1 MRDSMRGD
9 IFNRTGQY
17 LLIDG
22 AKVPVVLD
30 DAVAE
35 TVLAGESF
43 TSSIYFVPLT
53 ALSGTPVTYWEY
65 RNYDEPNGA
74 MEAAKTF
81 APDGQYYT
89 SDSGRFMWHKKPPT
103 NFCVQLL
110 AKTEPRLVFLTPH
123 LAARITN
130 IKYTPLAHERSP
142 FTDSSFYADG
152 GRSSAATGGPSYF
165 SPNA

>member
-1 MRDSMRGD
+1 
-9 IFNRTGQY
+9 
-17 LLIDG
+17 
-22 AKVPVVLD
+22 
-30 DAVAE
+30 
-35 TVLAGESF
+35 
-43 TSSIYFVPLT
+43 
-53 ALSGTPVTYWEY
+53 
-65 RNYDEPNGA
+65 

-130 IKYTPLAHERSP
+130 IKYTPLAHERSA
-142 FTDSSFYADG
+142 FTDSSFFVNG
-152 GRSSAATGGPSYF
+152 GRTGGATGGPSYF
-165 SPNA
+165 TPTA